1 MSALGFMMIAFV
13 ILLIINAP
21 IAFVIGGAGI
31 VWFCVNTA
39 MPIDIAIQRVVAQTQ
54 SISFLAVPFFI
65 LAGNLMNRTGIT
77 PRLMKFSRVITRKM
91 VGGTC
96 QVSVL
101 LSTLMGGVSGSA
113 VADATMEAR
122 ILGPDMTKA
131 GYPKGYSSAVLCLTS
146 LITATI
152 PPSLGLILYGF
163 VGNVS
168 IGRLFIAGL
177 IPGLLMCLALM
188 LTVYFTSKKHGYEI
202 PDEAITAP
210 TAGEILASAREC
222 LFALIFPILLI
233 VLIRFGLCTSTEAGA
248 VAVAYALFC
257 GTVIYHEL
265 TWDGFLISLVDSLI
279 DTGGIILIIAMSG
292 IFSYAITVEKVP
304 AVLGSALLGVTNNP
318 QFMIILIII
327 FLTLTGMVVDS
338 NVNVLLFTPLVLPVL
353 TGMGV
358 DPVHFGVI
366 MMTIVTMGCMTPPV
380 GTACYSVCD
389 IMGCS
394 IGDYVKHSVPFF
406 AAVIALTILMVFIPD
421 VILFMPNL
429 IYGGF

>member
-1 MSALGFMMIAFV
+1 MSSMM
-13 ILLIINAP
+13 LLLLVFIVLLLINAP
-21 IAFVIGGAGI
+21 IAFVIGCSGL
-31 VWFCVNTA
+31 VWFLSNGTI
-39 MPIDIAIQRVVAQTQ
+39 PINIAVQRVIAQTQ

-77 PRLMKFSRVITRKM
+77 PRLMRFSQVVTRKM
-91 VGGTC
+91 IGGTA

-122 ILGPDMTKA
+122 ILGPDMTKR

-177 IPGLLMCLALM
+177 IPGILMCFALM
-188 LTVYFTSKKHGYEI
+188 GTVWWTSKKYGYDV
-202 PDEAITAP
+202 PDPSVPAP
-210 TAGEILASAREC
+210 TMGEILACAKEC
-222 LFALIFPILLI
+222 LFALIFPVLLI
-233 VLIRFGLCTSTEAGA
+233 ALIRCGLCTSTEAGA
-248 VAVAYALFC
+248 FAVMYALLC

-265 TWDGFLISLVDSLI
+265 TWEGFVRSIKDSVV
-279 DTGGIILIIAMSG
+279 DTGGIILIISMSG
-292 IFSYAITVEKVP
+292 IFSYALTVEQVP
-304 AVLGSALLGVTNNP
+304 TVLGGMLLNITDNP
-318 QFMIILIII
+318 QLMMIIIII
-327 FLTLTGMVVDS
+327 FLTLTGMVIDS
-338 NVNVLLFTPLVLPVL
+338 NVNILLFTPLVLPVL
-353 TGMGV
+353 QGMGV
-358 DPVHFGVI
+358 DPVHFGII

-389 IMGCS
+389 IMGCPIS
-394 IGDYVKHSVPFF
+394 EYVKHSIPFF
-406 AAVIALTILMVFIPD
+406 AAVIGLDILMVFMPN
-421 VILFMPNL
+421 VILFLPNL
-429 IYGGF
+429 IYG

>member
-1 MSALGFMMIAFV
+1 MSSMM
-13 ILLIINAP
+13 LLLLVFIVLLLINAP
-21 IAFVIGGAGI
+21 IAFVIGCSGL
-31 VWFCVNTA
+31 VWFISNGTV
-39 MPIDIAIQRVVAQTQ
+39 PINIAVQRVIAQTQ

-77 PRLMKFSRVITRKM
+77 PRLMKFSQVVTRKM
-91 VGGTC
+91 VGGTA

-122 ILGPDMTKA
+122 ILGPDMTKR

-177 IPGLLMCLALM
+177 VPGVLMCCALM
-188 LTVYFTSKKHGYEI
+188 GTVWWTSRKYGYDV
-202 PDEAITAP
+202 PDPSVPAP
-210 TAGEILASAREC
+210 TLKEVLQCGKEC
-222 LFALIFPILLI
+222 LFALIFPVLLI
-233 VLIRFGLCTSTEAGA
+233 ALIRFGLCTSTEAGA
-248 VAVAYALFC
+248 FAVMYALLC

-265 TWDGFLISLVDSLI
+265 TIEGFVQSIKDSVV
-279 DTGGIILIIAMSG
+279 DTGGIILIISMSG
-292 IFSYAITVEKVP
+292 IFSYALTVEQIP
-304 AVLGSALLGVTNNP
+304 TVLGGMLLNVTDNP
-318 QFMIILIII
+318 QLMMILIII
-327 FLTLTGMVVDS
+327 FLTLSGMVIDS
-338 NVNVLLFTPLVLPVL
+338 NVNILLFTPLVLPVL
-353 TGMGV
+353 QGMGV
-358 DPVHFGVI
+358 DPVHFGII

-389 IMGCS
+389 IMGCPIS
-394 IGDYVKHSVPFF
+394 EYVKHSIPFF
-406 AAVIALTILMVFIPD
+406 VAVIGLDILMVFMPN
-421 VILFMPNL
+421 VILFLPNL
-429 IYGGF
+429 IYG

>member
-1 MSALGFMMIAFV
+1 MNELIVMLLVFIV
-13 ILLIINAP
+13 LLLINTP
-21 IAFVIGGAGI
+21 IAYVIGCSGI
-31 VWFCVNTA
+31 VWFLVDGT
-39 MPIDIAIQRVVAQTQ
+39 MPINIAVQRVVAQTQ

-77 PRLMKFSRVITRKM
+77 PRLMKFSQVVTRKM
-91 VGGTC
+91 IGGTC

-122 ILGPDMTKA
+122 ILGPEMTRR

-163 VGNVS
+163 IGNVS

-177 IPGLLMCLALM
+177 IPGVLMCLVLM
-188 LTVYFTSKKHGYEI
+188 LTVWWTSKRYHYDV
-202 PDEAITAP
+202 PDPAVSAP
-210 TAGEILASAREC
+210 TGKEIAASAKEC
-222 LFALIFPILLI
+222 FFALVFPVLLI
-233 VLIRFGLCTSTEAGA
+233 VLIRMGLCTSTEAGA
-248 VAVAYALFC
+248 VAVAYALLC

-265 TWDGFLISLVDSLI
+265 SWDGFITALVDSVV

-292 IFSYAITVEKVP
+292 IFSHALTVEQVP
-304 AVLGSALLGVTNNP
+304 AVLGKMLLGLTNNP
-318 QFMIILIII
+318 QLMIIYVIL
-327 FLTLTGMVVDS
+327 FLTVTGMFVDS

-353 TGMGV
+353 TSMGV
-358 DPVHFGVI
+358 DPVHFGI
-366 MMTIVTMGCMTPPV
+366 ILMTIVTMGCMTPPV

-394 IGDYVKHSVPFF
+394 IADYVKHSIPFF
-406 AAVIALTILMVFIPD
+406 AAVIGLVMVMVFIPD
-421 VILFMPNL
+421 VILFLPNL
-429 IYGGF
+429 IYG

>member
-1 MSALGFMMIAFV
+1 MSALALMMLVFV
-13 ILLIINAP
+13 VLLIINAP
-21 IAFVIGGAGI
+21 IAFVIGCAGI
-31 VWFCVNTA
+31 VWFLSNGS
-39 MPIDIAIQRVVAQTQ
+39 MPINIAVQRVVAQTQ

-77 PRLMKFSRVITRKM
+77 PRLMKFSQVVTRKM

-122 ILGPDMTKA
+122 ILGPDMTRR
-131 GYPKGYSSAVLCLTS
+131 GYPRGYSSAVLCLTS

-177 IPGLLMCLALM
+177 IPGILMCLALM
-188 LTVYFTSKKHGYEI
+188 GTVWWTSKRYRYDV
-202 PDEAITAP
+202 PDPATPAP
-210 TAGEILASAREC
+210 TGKEVLQSGREC
-222 LFALIFPILLI
+222 FFALVFPVLLI
-233 VLIRFGLCTSTEAGA
+233 VLIRMGLCTSTEAGA
-248 VAVAYALFC
+248 VAVAYALLC
-257 GTVIYHEL
+257 GTLIYHEL
-265 TWDGFLISLVDSLI
+265 TWEGFVQALKDSVV
-279 DTGGIILIIAMSG
+279 DTGGIILIISMSG
-292 IFSYAITVEKVP
+292 IFSYALTVEQVP
-304 AVLGSALLGVTNNP
+304 SVLGGMLLGITENP
-318 QFMIILIII
+318 QLMMILVVL
-327 FLTLTGMVVDS
+327 FLTLTGMFVDS
-338 NVNVLLFTPLVLPVL
+338 NVNILLFTPLVLPVMQS
-353 TGMGV
+353 MGV
-358 DPVHFGVI
+358 DPVHFGII

-394 IGDYVKHSVPFF
+394 IGDYVKHSLPFF
-406 AAVIALTILMVFIPD
+406 GAVIGLVILMIFIPD
-421 VILFMPNL
+421 VILFLPNL
-429 IYGGF
+429 IYG

>member
-1 MSALGFMMIAFV
+1 MSALALMMIVFV
-13 ILLIINAP
+13 ALLLINAP
-21 IAFVIGGAGI
+21 IAFVIGCAGI
-31 VWFCVNTA
+31 VWFMSNGTV
-39 MPIDIAIQRVVAQTQ
+39 PINVAVQRVIAQTQ

-77 PRLMKFSRVITRKM
+77 PRLMKFSQVVTRKM

-122 ILGPDMTKA
+122 ILGPDMTKR

-168 IGRLFIAGL
+168 IGRLFIAGM
-177 IPGLLMCLALM
+177 IPGLLMCIALM
-188 LTVYFTSKKHGYEI
+188 LTVWWTSKRYGYDV
-202 PDEAITAP
+202 PDPDVKAP
-210 TAGEILASAREC
+210 SGAEILACAKEC
-222 LFALIFPILLI
+222 FFALVFPILLI
-233 VLIRFGLCTSTEAGA
+233 LLIRCGLCTSTEAGA
-248 VAVAYALFC
+248 FAVAYALLC

-265 TWDGFLISLVDSLI
+265 TWEGFVQSLKDSVV

-292 IFSYAITVEKVP
+292 IFSYALTVEQVP
-304 AVLGSALLGVTNNP
+304 TVLGGMLLGITENP
-318 QFMIILIII
+318 QLMIIIII
-327 FLTLTGMVVDS
+327 LFLTVTGMVVDS

-353 TGMGV
+353 QNMGV
-358 DPVHFGVI
+358 DPVHFGII

-394 IGDYVKHSVPFF
+394 IADYVKHSIPFF
-406 AAVIALTILMVFIPD
+406 AAVIGLTILMVFIPD
-421 VILFMPNL
+421 VILFLPNL
-429 IYGGF
+429 IYG

>member
-1 MSALGFMMIAFV
+1 MSALALMMLVFV
-13 ILLIINAP
+13 VLLIINAP
-21 IAFVIGGAGI
+21 IAFVIGCAGI
-31 VWFCVNTA
+31 VWFLSNGS
-39 MPIDIAIQRVVAQTQ
+39 MPINIAVQRVVAQTQ

-77 PRLMKFSRVITRKM
+77 PRLMKFSQVVTRKM

-122 ILGPDMTKA
+122 ILGPDMTRR
-131 GYPKGYSSAVLCLTS
+131 GYPRGYSSAVLCLTS

-177 IPGLLMCLALM
+177 IPGILMCLALM
-188 LTVYFTSKKHGYEI
+188 GTVWWTSKRYQYDV
-202 PDEAITAP
+202 PDPATPAP
-210 TAGEILASAREC
+210 TGKEVLQSGREC
-222 LFALIFPILLI
+222 FFALVFPVLLI
-233 VLIRFGLCTSTEAGA
+233 VLIRMGLCTSTEAGA
-248 VAVAYALFC
+248 VAVAYALLC
-257 GTVIYHEL
+257 GTLIYHEL
-265 TWDGFLISLVDSLI
+265 TWDGFVQALKDSVV
-279 DTGGIILIIAMSG
+279 DTGGIILIISMSG
-292 IFSYAITVEKVP
+292 IFSYALTVEQVP
-304 AVLGSALLGVTNNP
+304 SVLGGMLLGITENP
-318 QFMIILIII
+318 QLMMILVVL
-327 FLTLTGMVVDS
+327 FLTLTGMFVDS
-338 NVNVLLFTPLVLPVL
+338 NVNILLFTPLVLPVMQS
-353 TGMGV
+353 MGV
-358 DPVHFGVI
+358 DPVHFGII

-394 IGDYVKHSVPFF
+394 IGDYVKHSLPFF
-406 AAVIALTILMVFIPD
+406 GAVIGLVILMIFIPD
-421 VILFMPNL
+421 VILFLPNL
-429 IYGGF
+429 IYG